1 MKITESRESK
11 IDVKSYDQT
20 KYRID
25 QMYHDPVLKI
35 RPERTDEIF
44 GIGIAALGVF
54 IVDNIVESTKG
65 RTYGY
70 DRKRKEQKK
79 A

>member
-1 MKITESRESK
+1 
-11 IDVKSYDQT
+11 
-20 KYRID
+20 
-25 QMYHDPVLKI
+25 MYHDPVLKI

-70 DRKRKEQKK
+70 DRQRKEQKK